1 MTIGYIIHNNL
12 KSNTMKRYCLI
23 LTLLTLLM
31 VSCGKRT
38 DTFAFSGTVIGYCE
52 CTMPT
57 ASISEKDFGYI
68 INIDKPDSIGGQY
81 ITDGVTYK
89 NAILLYRTKARFADG
104 EKISGTMYLDD
115 DYSRAYCT
123 FHYNLGI
130 PEGVCYTLD

>member
-1 MTIGYIIHNNL
+1 
-12 KSNTMKRYCLI
+12 MKKYCLI

-38 DTFAFSGTVIGYCE
+38 DTFAFSGRVIGYCE

-68 INIDKPDSIGGQY
+68 VNIDKPDSIGGQY

-115 DYSRAYCT
+115 DYSRA
-123 FHYNLGI
+123 
-130 PEGVCYTLD
+130 

>member
-1 MTIGYIIHNNL
+1 
-12 KSNTMKRYCLI
+12 MKKYCLI

-68 INIDKPDSIGGQY
+68 VNIDKPDSIGGQY

-89 NAILLYRTKARFADG
+89 NAICSTAPRHVLPTAKKSAARCIWMTTTRVPTAPSTTTSAFLKGYATPLTKTD
-104 EKISGTMYLDD
+104 S
-115 DYSRAYCT
+115 T
-123 FHYNLGI
+123 FFGI
-130 PEGVCYTLD
+130 PNSY